1 MNDLHDAQTIIRSNN
16 PDYDYSLGQNR
27 YSGHL
32 EQQFKG
38 VKSYLESQKNS
49 GKSGSLEEIRSRIV
63 TDIFKILR
71 GDKV

>member
-1 MNDLHDAQTIIRSNN
+1 
-16 PDYDYSLGQNR
+16 LGQNR

-49 GKSGSLEEIRSRIV
+49 GKSGSLEEIRNRIV